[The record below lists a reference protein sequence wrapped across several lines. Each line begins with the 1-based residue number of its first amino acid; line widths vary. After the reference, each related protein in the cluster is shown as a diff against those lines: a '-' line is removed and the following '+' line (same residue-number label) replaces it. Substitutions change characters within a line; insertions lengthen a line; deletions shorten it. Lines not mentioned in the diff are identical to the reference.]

1 MQEIISLFP
10 TFELNKFIYL
20 HILISLIIALIS
32 TFLLKNRYTKPV
44 YTIFLLIFSFNI
56 LLPVISNIITIF
68 ISIILAN
75 TKDKKYLHN
84 VQKFNKQEFLNNNF
98 KVVNRIFGEAAV
110 TKLSTNTHNNT
121 KQKMKSLVFL
131 SNNPDKKNFPIIKK
145 LLRDRDNE
153 VRLFSFSLLNSSEN
167 ELNEKITSALK
178 EFNST
183 KNEQKKSKV
192 AGELAHLHWDFIY
205 YGFASSETEDLVIK
219 NTENF
224 SNIALKNEIAKGE
237 TNLLLGK
244 VQLYK
249 KDYDNAMKSFKL
261 AIFYGIKKSIINFY
275 LAEIAYEKK
284 DYLETKLLLKEIK
297 IEETSLTTAPI
308 HKKWV

>member
-1 MQEIISLFP
+1 MQEIISLLP
-10 TFELNKFIYL
+10 TFQPNKIIYL
-20 HILISLIIALIS
+20 HIFISLIIALIS
-32 TFLLKNRYTKPV
+32 TFLLKNRYNKPT

-56 LLPVISNIITIF
+56 LLPIISNIITIF
-68 ISIILAN
+68 ISIVLAN

-98 KVVNRIFGEAAV
+98 KVVNRIFGEATV
-110 TKLSTNTHNNT
+110 TKLSTNTHNNV

-145 LLRDRDNE
+145 LLSDRDNE
-153 VRLFSFSLLNSSEN
+153 VRLFSFSLLNSSES
-167 ELNEKITSALK
+167 ELNEKITSTLK

-183 KNEQKKSKV
+183 KDEKKKSKI

-205 YGFASSETEDLVIK
+205 YGFANLETEGLVIE

-224 SNIALKNEIAKGE
+224 SNIALKNEVIKGE

-249 KDYDNAMKSFKL
+249 KDYDSAVKSFKL
-261 AIFYGIKKSIINFY
+261 AIFHGVKKSIINFY

-284 DYLETKLLLKEIK
+284 AYLETKSLLKEIK
-297 IEETSLTTAPI
+297 TEETSLATAPI
-308 HKKWV
+308 HRQWV